1 MNDDHEID
9 LALRKLPDFDPEPR
23 ETRRMESAARAAF
36 EVAHGREKKS
46 LPRTFAGFAVPL
58 GLAAVVVVYLS
69 WAVSAASS
77 LSQ

>member
-1 MNDDHEID
+1 MNDDPELD

-23 ETRRMESAARAAF
+23 ETRRMESAARSAF
-36 EVAHGREKKS
+36 EVAHGRETKS
-46 LPRTFAGFAVPL
+46 FPRTLTGFAVPL

>member
-1 MNDDHEID
+1 MNDDELD

-23 ETRRMESAARAAF
+23 ETRRMESAARSAF
-36 EVAHGREKKS
+36 EVAHGRERS
-46 LPRTFAGFAVPL
+46 SVLPRTVAGFAVPL